1 MEENRNGAPGP
12 EGRETFEQLLGEGGL
27 LHHLFHHSTEG
38 FLALDFRTLYTV
50 EVNDAFCRMLGR
62 ARAELIGQ
70 RPDAWLAP
78 EDRETFWKTA
88 VRRAEQ
94 DSHQYEARLVAR
106 DGTRVPVLAN
116 ASTWSAGP
124 EGPALSL
131 VFVSDLTC
139 LKRSEELT
147 EQLMH
152 VLESFPGLIGMCDG
166 NLNFLYHNAYAKELL
181 GADRAADLTVR
192 GCHPD
197 WAFHIMREEAF
208 PTAANEGYWVGE
220 SALLDQ
226 TGREV
231 PFLVTV
237 VAHHDRAG
245 GVRRYSLVGIDQSV
259 QNLAEEKKHRYAEQL
274 RSISRLI
281 SLEGLTSLLAHQLNQ
296 PLAALGNYA
305 VAGQRL
311 VPREC
316 PESPRLQ
323 ALLDNIQRETQK
335 ASDTLVQVRKFLKGE
350 GPDFHSLDL
359 NDLVRRLPPFLQE
372 GTASGRVPV
381 RLHLAEGPV
390 TVVGDHLQLQEVLH
404 NLIHNARE
412 ANREQRP
419 EDPGSVQIHTR
430 RRDGEALVDVVDA
443 GPGLPPEMGTDV
455 LVRPFFTTKKG
466 GIGLGLW
473 VAYTILEGHKGRL
486 EAFDNPDGP
495 GATFRVRLPAE
506 G

>member
-1 MEENRNGAPGP
+1 MEEDRSAAPGP
-12 EGRETFEQLLGEGGL
+12 EGRGSLAQLFEDGGL
-27 LHHLFHHSTEG
+27 LQHLFHHSTEG
-38 FLALDFRTLYTV
+38 FLALDFRTLETV

-62 ARAELIGQ
+62 SRAELIGE

-78 EDRETFWKTA
+78 EDREPFWKTA
-88 VRRAEQ
+88 VRRGEE
-94 DSHQYEARLVAR
+94 DSRQYEARLVAR

-124 EGPALSL
+124 EGPAMSL
-131 VFVSDLTC
+131 VFVTDLTR
-139 LKRSEELT
+139 LKRTEELS

-152 VLESFPGLIGMCDG
+152 VLEAFPGLIGMCDG
-166 NLNFLYHNAYAKELL
+166 HLNFLYHNAYAKELL
-181 GADRAADLTVR
+181 GADRAEGVTMR
-192 GCHPD
+192 GTHPE
-197 WAFHIMREEAF
+197 WAFRVMREEAF
-208 PTAANEGYWVGE
+208 PTAANEGYWVGD
-220 SALLDQ
+220 SALLDK

-245 GVRRYSLVGIDQSV
+245 EVRRYSLVGIDQSV
-259 QNLAEEKKHRYAEQL
+259 QNLAEERRHRYAEQL

-311 VPREC
+311 VPQEC
-316 PESPRLQ
+316 PESTRLRD
-323 ALLDNIQRETQK
+323 LLDNMQRETRK

-350 GPDFHSLDL
+350 GPDFHALDL

-381 RLHLAEGPV
+381 RLQLAKGPV

-404 NLIHNARE
+404 NLVHNARE
-412 ANREQRP
+412 ANRERSP
-419 EDPGSVQIHTR
+419 SDPDPVVLRTR
-430 RRDGEALVDVVDA
+430 RQGGEAQVDVVDA

-455 LVRPFFTTKKG
+455 LVRPFYTTKKG

-495 GATFRVRLPAE
+495 GATFRVRLPVE
-506 G
+506 P